1 MSDGALHEGR
11 ESAVPAEL
19 EAATPAHQEAV
30 VGVASD
36 VEAEVLVGASPLPE
50 VLPQLASEMPS
61 GFESA
66 NFESTNL
73 GSTGFE
79 LSELALADNVFPS
92 FAPPQRFLRTPN
104 FGDAALFL
112 VLLLLGLLVTTGSL
126 GLALHF
132 HWLERWFKLS
142 SIEQAAKST
151 PLALGT
157 QLSIYLIALA
167 GAVPFF
173 RMVWGKKYLDGLHWH
188 GSTAWRLRFRLLGTA
203 VLCNLLAVA
212 GNWIL
217 PFPEHAPIDKL
228 FSTSR
233 DAWMLA
239 CFGITIAPFFEEMIF
254 RGFLLPAVATAW
266 DWLGERMS
274 GRAPRPLDAEGNPVW
289 SIGAMTCSALVVSGP
304 FALMHSAQLGQA
316 WGPLVLLYCVSL
328 ILCVVRLRTRSLAAS
343 TLVHSAYNFM
353 LFAVMFA
360 QTGGFRH
367 MEKM

>member
-1 MSDGALHEGR
+1 MSDGALDER
-11 ESAVPAEL
+11 RDVAVPADAEL
-19 EAATPAHQEAV
+19 PAHGEMAV
-30 VGVASD
+30 GLAQDPVPGELGTV
-36 VEAEVLVGASPLPE
+36 SPLATAE
-50 VLPQLASEMPS
+50 QEIVSEMPP
-61 GFESA
+61 GFGQIEQ
-66 NFESTNL
+66 
-73 GSTGFE
+73 GFPDG
-79 LSELALADNVFPS
+79 LFPS
-92 FAPPQRFLRTPN
+92 PVEPQKILRTPN

-112 VLLLLGLLVTTGSL
+112 VLLLMGLLVTTGTL

-132 HWLERWFKLS
+132 HLLEHWLGLHT
-142 SIEQAAKST
+142 IEQASKST

-157 QLSIYLIALA
+157 QLSMYLIALA

-173 RMVWGKKYLDGLHWH
+173 RMIWGKGYLDGLHWH
-188 GSTAWRLRFRLLGTA
+188 WPTAWRRRFRLVGTA
-203 VLCNLLAVA
+203 IVCNLLAVV

-266 DWLGERMS
+266 DWLGERMMD
-274 GRAPRPLDAEGNPVW
+274 RLPQPLDAEGNPTW
-289 SIGAMTCSALVVSGP
+289 SVGAMICAALVVSGP

-328 ILCVVRLRTRSLAAS
+328 ILCAVRLATRSLAAS
-343 TLVHSAYNFM
+343 TMVHSAYNFL

-360 QTGGFRH
+360 QTDGFRH